1 MPAAAG
7 RRVGAARVG
16 RVQLHVA
23 SCCACRPEAPARA
36 APQDQASKDTRSA
49 ASSGRPDDDSA
60 SPLTPAL
67 SRLPP
72 RARGGLLT
80 AVWAVGTIG
89 VSSTSY
95 IATRTSGNLADC
107 ANEHGINTILT
118 VRAPYVRIGLYEN
131 RRPYPDLA
139 L

>member
-1 MPAAAG
+1 M
-7 RRVGAARVG
+7 
-16 RVQLHVA
+16 
-23 SCCACRPEAPARA
+23 SCGKLMRLPTGGARA
-36 APQDQASKDTRSA
+36 RGPAQDQASKDTRSA

-118 VRAPYVRIGLYEN
+118 VRAPYIRIGFASGLTILLS
-131 RRPYPDLA
+131 PQP
-139 L
+139 